1 MMKSTLIFCSLFF
14 VFGAFTQTETE
25 LIGKWKLVKWT
36 QHGKEKNLQD
46 HFHTDQVFQ
55 IFMENKHQFQSVT
68 GDDVH
73 KGKWKLSADGKSL
86 TIIAGVL
93 PVVFSVD
100 YFDSKKRVITQ
111 ESLGTLEYEKV
122 QD

>member
-1 MMKSTLIFCSLFF
+1 MKKAIFFIITLLSFSIN
-14 VFGAFTQTETE
+14 AQTETE

-36 QHGKEKNLQD
+36 QNGKEKNLQD

-55 IFMENKHQFQSVT
+55 VFLENKHQFQSIT

-73 KGKWKLSADGKSL
+73 KGKWKLSADGKSM

-93 PVVFSVD
+93 PIVFSID
-100 YFDSKKRVITQ
+100 YFDAKKRIITQ
-111 ESLGTLEYEKV
+111 ETLGTLEYEKV
-122 QD
+122 TD

>member
-1 MMKSTLIFCSLFF
+1 MKKAIFFIITLLSFSIN
-14 VFGAFTQTETE
+14 AQTETE

-36 QHGKEKNLQD
+36 QNGKEKNLQD

-55 IFMENKHQFQSVT
+55 VFLENKHQFQSIT

-73 KGKWKLSADGKSL
+73 KGKWKLSADGKSM

-93 PVVFSVD
+93 PIVFSID
-100 YFDSKKRVITQ
+100 YFDTKKRIITQ
-111 ESLGTLEYEKV
+111 ETLGTLEYEKV
-122 QD
+122 TD